1 MRDSQ
6 AKNIAPTGKV
16 RKKRPRDAQAS
27 KEAILTAALIEF
39 SEKGYSGARVDE
51 IARRAGVS
59 KPLIYDYFGDK
70 DAVYAAALREAYVRI
85 RLEEGKL
92 NLDELAP
99 IEAIETLVRFT
110 IKHYRENPWFISM
123 LNTENLRGGVTIRQL
138 DGMSDVQITLLKQLE
153 RVVAR
158 GVKDGV
164 IDVGISAVD
173 LYVMI
178 ASLCYFPISNRHT
191 LETVFQFTMGDE
203 WLDRHT
209 NEITHMV
216 LSYVGAAR
224 K

>member
-6 AKNIAPTGKV
+6 AKNISPTGKV

-138 DGMSDVQITLLKQLE
+138 DGMSDVQITLLEQLE